1 MVEKAREGSR
11 GRESGMPI
19 LSNIRHERFC
29 HAICQN
35 KTAAEARTGW
45 RATRRQPSTRRRR
58 TGHRLMRNDEV
69 KNRVA
74 ELQAPILQKME
85 VTTTARSWSNLVTLA
100 NGDLGDV
107 MVWGPNYMY
116 AVPSER
122 LTKQQRYMIQEIKRQ
137 ADGSV
142 SVKLRDP
149 MPALRLLGL
158 HRGLFSGE
166 STATPAG
173 DTIINNDNSTLVYVD
188 RPPDETAE
196 QWEAKTAPSSRDLMN
211 RYEQCEGLWAL

>member
-1 MVEKAREGSR
+1 MGT
-11 GRESGMPI
+11 
-19 LSNIRHERFC
+19 LNNIRHERFC

-35 KTAAEARTGW
+35 KTAAEAYRLAGYKTTTKHS
-45 RATRRQPSTRRRR
+45 AEAA
-58 TGHRLMRNDEV
+58 GHRLLNYVEEV
-69 KNRVA
+69 KSRVA
-74 ELQAPILQKME
+74 ELQAPIIQKME
-85 VTTTARSWSNLVTLA
+85 ITATAILENLATIA
-100 NGDLGDV
+100 NGDPGDV
-107 MVWGPNYMY
+107 MVWGPNYMH

-166 STATPAG
+166 S
-173 DTIINNDNSTLVYVD
+173 NSSSRWRHHHQQREQHASLC
-188 RPPDETAE
+188 RPS
-196 QWEAKTAPSSRDLMN
+196 SSRD
-211 RYEQCEGLWAL
+211 R

>member
-1 MVEKAREGSR
+1 
-11 GRESGMPI
+11 MPI

-35 KTAAEARTGW
+35 KTAAEAYRLAGYKA
-45 RATRRQPSTRRRR
+45 ATQHTAEAN
-58 TGHRLMRNDEV
+58 GHRLMRNDEV

-85 VTTTARSWSNLVTLA
+85 VTTTAILENLATLA

-173 DTIINNDNSTLVYVD
+173 DTIVNNDNSSLVYVD

-196 QWEAKTAPSSRDLMN
+196 QWEARQRRRLGLDEPVRAVRRPVGSVARSSD
-211 RYEQCEGLWAL
+211 

>member
-1 MVEKAREGSR
+1 
-11 GRESGMPI
+11 MPI

-35 KTAAEARTGW
+35 KTAAEAYRFAGYKT
-45 RATRRQPSTRRRR
+45 ATQHTAEAN
-58 TGHRLMRNDEV
+58 GHRLMRNDEV

-85 VTTTARSWSNLVTLA
+85 ITTTAILENLATIA
-100 NGDLGDV
+100 NGDPGDV
-107 MVWGPNYMY
+107 MVWGPNYMH

-122 LTKQQRYMIQEIKRQ
+122 LTRQQRYTIQEIKRQ

-142 SVKLRDP
+142 SVRLRDP
-149 MPALRLLGL
+149 IPALRLLSL
-158 HRGLFSGE
+158 HRGLFNGE
-166 STATPAG
+166 SAEPPTPTG
-173 DTIINNDNSTLVYVD
+173 DTPPLVYVD

-196 QWEAKTAPSSRDLMN
+196 QWEARQRRRLEALGRKTSSS
-211 RYEQCEGLWAL
+211 E